1 MSEPAGNSTKVTDS
15 IHAIV
20 VIDDASNP
28 EQVDKS
34 TAAEELLLIPLI
46 NQSTD

>member
-1 MSEPAGNSTKVTDS
+1 MSEPAGNSTIVADS

-28 EQVDKS
+28 EQVDKN
-34 TAAEELLLIPLI
+34 TPEIEKWPKALE
-46 NQSTD
+46 